1 MQWPFDF
8 NNMVKPWILVDP
20 SWGIP
25 SDLSS
30 VQSYV
35 EEVIHA
41 IMENESSFIDNLLE
55 PVWRN
60 PLDML

>member
-1 MQWPFDF
+1 MA
-8 NNMVKPWILVDP
+8 KPRILVDP
-20 SWGIP
+20 SRGIP
-25 SDLSS
+25 ADIAS

-35 EEVIHA
+35 EEVIQA

-55 PVWRN
+55 PVRKN